1 MKFEVWYFADK
12 ECLEIEA
19 DTMEEAEDIWRN
31 SQECMQ
37 SMEPDS
43 ETMYCEETGVQWVI
57 NCESLPEEQLN
68 YEAEHEEEDDDVY

>member
-1 MKFEVWYFADK
+1 MKFEVWYFEDK

-31 SQECMQ
+31 SRECHM

-43 ETMYCEETGVQWVI
+43 EIMCCEETGVQWVI
-57 NCESLPEEQLN
+57 NCESIPKEQLD
-68 YEAEHEEEDDDVY
+68 YEAEHEGEDDDVY